1 MAEYDDR
8 LSLAA
13 YPFPEINR
21 GDMVFATVETDPIL
35 LEEAKKRGFY
45 MKDTPANRMFN
56 ELFNNGGRLICKVEI
71 DPDYLKRAMSYLKA
85 LMRSVASR
93 HEEKEAVCAMLLDEL
108 ALEVVPGK
116 K

>member
-21 GDMVFATVETDPIL
+21 GDMVCATIETDPIL

-56 ELFNNGGRLICKVEI
+56 ELFNKGSVVFESI
-71 DPDYLKRAMSYLKA
+71 DAEHCPAA
-85 LMRSVASR
+85 
-93 HEEKEAVCAMLLDEL
+93 
-108 ALEVVPGK
+108 
-116 K
+116 

>member
-56 ELFNNGGRLICKVEI
+56 ELFNNGGRLICKGGGDRSGLPEKGYVVFESI
-71 DPDYLKRAMSYLKA
+71 DAERCPAA
-85 LMRSVASR
+85 
-93 HEEKEAVCAMLLDEL
+93 
-108 ALEVVPGK
+108 
-116 K
+116 

>member
-21 GDMVFATVETDPIL
+21 GDMVFATIETDPIL

-45 MKDTPANRMFN
+45 MKDTPANPYVQRTVQQ
-56 ELFNNGGRLICKVEI
+56 RRTI
-71 DPDYLKRAMSYLKA
+71 DL
-85 LMRSVASR
+85 
-93 HEEKEAVCAMLLDEL
+93 
-108 ALEVVPGK
+108 
-116 K
+116 